1 MDIIKEAVYPEVVK
15 FAGKYQQQFLINS
28 PYCAHRQTMNKETC
42 CNTCESSM
50 MCTIFHY
57 MVKQATI
64 IEDLFVSLKEANAI
78 MKTQDNLNQ
87 VLIDTLKSKQE
98 VQKYIFGVVG
108 NTNYSIH

>member
-1 MDIIKEAVYPEVVK
+1 
-15 FAGKYQQQFLINS
+15 
-28 PYCAHRQTMNKETC
+28 
-42 CNTCESSM
+42 
-50 MCTIFHY
+50 

-98 VQKYIFGVVG
+98 VQK
-108 NTNYSIH
+108 